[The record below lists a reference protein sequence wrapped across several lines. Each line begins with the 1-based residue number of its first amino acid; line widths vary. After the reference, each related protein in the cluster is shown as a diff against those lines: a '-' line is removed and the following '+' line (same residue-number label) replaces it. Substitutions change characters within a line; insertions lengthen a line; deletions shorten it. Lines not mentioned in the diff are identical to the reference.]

1 MRFSLKLAA
10 ANRQDLQLQD
20 AASPGKP
27 QEKWSM
33 TYKPGRLRTGKI
45 KIFSFNPAKSVL
57 NQKES

>member
-45 KIFSFNPAKSVL
+45 KIFN
-57 NQKES
+57 N